1 MEDKDKIIQELNK
14 KLDQEI
20 MVKKSEVILNKELLE
35 KIQVQNRHIITL
47 QEVNEKYL
55 NEIGKLKVI
64 LNKINEM
71 TSDGNSR

>member
-1 MEDKDKIIQELNK
+1 MEDKDKIIQELEK

-35 KIQVQNRHIITL
+35 KIQIQNRHIITL

>member
-35 KIQVQNRHIITL
+35 KIQIQNRHIITL